1 MSHGSKRRGGRSGSS
16 GGTAGPSISSASD
29 GSEWEERGLS
39 PPHAMLLARTRE
51 RVRRLGL
58 SYRTE
63 NAYLG
68 WINRF
73 LAAWPR
79 VPVSALGARQV
90 EGFLTRLASRDQ
102 VSAATQNQALAALL
116 FLFREVMQQHLP
128 WMDDIKR
135 AKRPSRLPAV
145 LSREE
150 IRLLFSHLS
159 GTERLVA
166 SLLYGSGLRLHEAL
180 RLRIREI
187 DFARAELVVRLG
199 KGGKDRRTMIPHSL
213 LDALEQQREV
223 ALALHDEDLRAG
235 FGKVWLPDALA
246 RKYRAAPTEPG
257 WQYLFPARDRTV
269 DPRSGQIHRHH
280 LSASWIQRSV
290 KQAVRR
296 AGILRQASCH
306 TLRHS
311 FATHLLEAGYDIR
324 TVQELL
330 GHSDVSTTQIYTH
343 VLNRG
348 GFAVRSPL
356 DVRESP
362 PTGWYGLL
370 QALTDALHHGD
381 RLPGRHQG
389 RAWVRSPPGDVL
401 TQA

>member
-1 MSHGSKRRGGRSGSS
+1 MPNGSKRRGGGSGEPGGLTGRSESLTSGSREAL
-16 GGTAGPSISSASD
+16 G
-29 GSEWEERGLS
+29 RGLS
-39 PPHAMLLARTRE
+39 PPQAVLLVRTRE

-63 NAYLG
+63 SAYLG
-68 WINRF
+68 WIGRF
-73 LAAWPR
+73 FAAWPR

-102 VSAATQNQALAALL
+102 VSAATQNLALAALL
-116 FLFREVMQQHLP
+116 FLFREVLQQHLP

-135 AKRPSRLPAV
+135 AKRPARLPSV

-187 DFARAELVVRLG
+187 DFARAELVVRFG

-223 ALALHDEDLRAG
+223 ALALHEEDLRAG
-235 FGKVWLPDALA
+235 FGRVWLPDALA

-296 AGILRQASCH
+296 AGILKQASCH

-356 DVRESP
+356 DVRESAP
-362 PTGWYGLL
+362 PGWYGLL
-370 QALTDALHHGD
+370 QALSEALQHGERQPVPSQACTRALPTDL
-381 RLPGRHQG
+381 
-389 RAWVRSPPGDVL
+389 L
-401 TQA
+401 TQV